1 MTLFPCLS
9 QKSKVLSGLTLNKV
23 VYFFS
28 ILLMS
33 SKAHKFMVWLL
44 CISLCHS
51 VYIDVL
57 NPHKAVPS
65 PPAVL
70 YLSISTEGNSHV
82 SPTSINGGHS
92 LG

>member
-57 NPHKAVPS
+57 IVQS
-65 PPAVL
+65 RL
-70 YLSISTEGNSHV
+70 
-82 SPTSINGGHS
+82 
-92 LG
+92 